1 MTSSE
6 PPSGARRARFPQDVP
21 QITQLVELCFSAVL
35 DYSSR
40 KALRD
45 VRWIAERG
53 NAAWTISRI
62 FGGLQPDEWM
72 FGTVWEEEGRVVGN
86 ITLTHRAPESG
97 AWLISNV
104 AVHPSFRRRGIARD
118 LIRYAMDVIR
128 AEGGRTIYLQVD
140 AVNESAVRIY
150 RELGFVEIGGRITW
164 LRGREEKK
172 LPRPEEIAAAPCR
185 ISIRKSSEWG
195 EEYALYQEVSP
206 YGTAWNTPL
215 EENTFRTTLWKSI
228 EGVLAGEV
236 ERHFFARCGGRVE
249 AALVAFNRF
258 SGWEGAL
265 IQRGGTSG
273 KVEQAL
279 LDAAWKV
286 FPPDRGVLL
295 ETMPDVSVDSLAKL
309 GFQKRR
315 TFIWMRYT
323 ILGGVP

>member
-1 MTSSE
+1 MTTSE
-6 PPSGARRARFPQDVP
+6 PPSGPRRARFPQDVP

-35 DYSSR
+35 DFSSR

-53 NAAWTISRI
+53 GAAWTLSRI
-62 FGGLQPDEWM
+62 IGGVSPDEWA
-72 FGTVWEEEGRVVGN
+72 FGSVWEEEGKIVGN
-86 ITLTHRAPESG
+86 ATLTHRAPENG

-104 AVHPSFRRRGIARD
+104 AVHPNFRRKGIARD
-118 LIRYAMDVIR
+118 LAKHAMDVIR

-150 RELGFVEIGGRITW
+150 RELGFDEIGGRISW

-172 LPRPEEIAAAPCR
+172 APRPEEVAAAPCR

-215 EENTFRTTLWKSI
+215 TENAFRTSFWKLI
-228 EGVLAGEV
+228 EGLLAGEI
-236 ERHFFARCGGRVE
+236 ERHFLARCGGRVE
-249 AALVAFNRF
+249 ASLAAYTHF

-273 KVEQAL
+273 QVEQAL

-286 FPPDRGVLL
+286 FPPDKGVLL
-295 ETMPDVSVDSLAKL
+295 ETTPEVSVDSLVKL